1 MLPCCACLSFKI
13 KSYQP
18 PRSFYID
25 FNNSTCS
32 FLMMQNF
39 QTQMGLTDNAGELKR
54 FHPFSWKHFHILVI
68 LSLRGYNWF
77 YSNCFSIQIPVPD
90 KQVKD
95 YKIIYGM
102 TTDACMHHERIFQNV
117 HLCPKYR
124 QNNLKHSIF
133 SNFAVLLYTI
143 IRLVVQRNATVVV

>member
-1 MLPCCACLSFKI
+1 MLILQYKI
-13 KSYQP
+13 LPTTKK
-18 PRSFYID
+18 
-25 FNNSTCS
+25 
-32 FLMMQNF
+32 FLYRLQQFHLLFFDDAKFPNTNGSDW
-39 QTQMGLTDNAGELKR
+39 QWELKR

-102 TTDACMHHERIFQNV
+102 TTDACTHHERIFQNV

-124 QNNLKHSIF
+124 QNNLKHSIC